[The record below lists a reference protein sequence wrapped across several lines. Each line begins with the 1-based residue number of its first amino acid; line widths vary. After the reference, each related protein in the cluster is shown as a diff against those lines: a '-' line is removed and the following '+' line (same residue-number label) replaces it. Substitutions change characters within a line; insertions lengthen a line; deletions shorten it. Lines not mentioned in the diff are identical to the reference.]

1 MKAIIDF
8 LSLLI
13 IEGLVNCKL
22 LTSNKIFDMSAA
34 SSWSFKA
41 STLKETN
48 VIERHFDRH
57 YLNKVVKN
65 L

>member
-1 MKAIIDF
+1 MKAITDF

-57 YLNKVVKN
+57 
-65 L
+65 